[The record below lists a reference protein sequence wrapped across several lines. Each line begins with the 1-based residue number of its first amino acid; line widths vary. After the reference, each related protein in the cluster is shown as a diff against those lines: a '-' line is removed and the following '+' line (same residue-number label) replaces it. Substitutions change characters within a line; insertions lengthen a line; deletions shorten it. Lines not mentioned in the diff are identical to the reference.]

1 MAIVVGSVFYYIW
14 LHLQF
19 VREHE
24 DDLKTRQRI
33 LIMLSQIQPHF
44 LYNALS
50 AIQYLCTHDPQA
62 AAETTGKF
70 SRYLQ
75 GNMSALA
82 GGATISFPQ
91 ELEHTRLYLEIEQI
105 RYEGAL
111 RVRYDITC
119 TNFSVPAL
127 TL

>member
-82 GGATISFPQ
+82 GRDDLLSAGA
-91 ELEHTRLYLEIEQI
+91 
-105 RYEGAL
+105 GA
-111 RVRYDITC
+111 YQ
-119 TNFSVPAL
+119 AL
-127 TL
+127 SGDRADPV